1 MQDKCAV
8 FGMYG
13 SERASF
19 ASYDGLHMQNHRGD
33 KSSGM
38 VTADGTSLHVHKG
51 MGLVP
56 EVYRTADLE
65 RLRGTIAIGHNRYA
79 TCGPGTLANIQ
90 PFLIRT
96 TSGLQFA
103 VASNGDVP
111 AYQELRQRAVDAGYD
126 VQSQNDG
133 ELIGW
138 YIAWGYDQ
146 TGDMVEAMRWAMHQV
161 QDGAYSCVACTVDT
175 LYAMRDPRG
184 MRPMCI
190 GKLGDGYVIAS
201 ETVAFDILQAKY
213 IRDVEPGTIIR
224 IDRSGERTF
233 PSLAM
238 PHRHCEFEIQ
248 YFARPDS
255 LVYGMSVSEI
265 REAQGRVLARHYGV
279 GADVVIGVPD
289 SGLHAA
295 LGYSDASGIPFKLGF
310 IRHHFSRRE
319 FILDGQDSR
328 DVQSKYKHNPD
339 RRVVSE
345 RRVIVVDDS
354 IVRGTA
360 SRKLV
365 RMLRNA
371 GAREVHVRITT
382 PPIIGPCFFGID
394 TPTLHELIASRM
406 SVEEIRTFIE
416 ADSLEFLTL
425 DEMHACMPN
434 TKRDFC
440 SACMTRQ
447 YPMPL
452 PPDKQ
457 YALLPTS

>member
-1 MQDKCAV
+1 MRDKCAV
-8 FGMYG
+8 FAIYG
-13 SERASF
+13 HERA
-19 ASYDGLHMQNHRGD
+19 AYLAYDGLHMQNHRGD

-38 VTADGTSLHVHKG
+38 VTTDGQDFLAHKG

-56 EVYRTADLE
+56 EVYKASDLE

-79 TCGPGTLANIQ
+79 TCGPGTLTNIQ
-90 PFLIRT
+90 PFLVQAK
-96 TSGLQFA
+96 SGQQFA
-103 VASNGDVP
+103 VASNGDIP
-111 AYQELRQRAVDAGYD
+111 AYPELRQRAVDAGYD

-138 YIAWGYDQ
+138 YIAWGYDLKH
-146 TGDMVEAMRWAMHQV
+146 DLVEAMRWAMHEL
-161 QDGAYSCVACTVDT
+161 QDGAYSCVVCTLDT

-184 MRPMCI
+184 MRPMCL

-224 IDRSGERTF
+224 IDASGERAF
-233 PSLAM
+233 PCLNM
-238 PHRHCEFEIQ
+238 PHRHCEFELQ

-255 LVYGMSVSEI
+255 IVYGMSVSAI
-265 REAQGRVLARHYGV
+265 REEQGRLLARNYPV
-279 GADVVIGVPD
+279 DADIVIGVPD
-289 SGLHAA
+289 SGLHGA
-295 LGYSDASGIPFKLGF
+295 LGYSEVSSIPFKLGF
-310 IRHHFSRRE
+310 IRHHNARRE
-319 FILDGQDSR
+319 FIQDGQESR
-328 DVQSKYKHNPD
+328 DMQSKYKHNPD
-339 RRVVSE
+339 RRVVCGQ
-345 RRVIVVDDS
+345 RVVVIDDS

-371 GAREVHVRITT
+371 GAREVHLRITT

-394 TPTLHELIASRM
+394 TPTLQELIASRM
-406 SVEEIRTFIE
+406 SIEEIRIYLE
-416 ADSLEFLTL
+416 ADSLVYLTL
-425 DEMHACMPN
+425 DEMHSCIPN
-434 TKRDFC
+434 PKRDFC

-457 YALLPTS
+457 YAMLSR